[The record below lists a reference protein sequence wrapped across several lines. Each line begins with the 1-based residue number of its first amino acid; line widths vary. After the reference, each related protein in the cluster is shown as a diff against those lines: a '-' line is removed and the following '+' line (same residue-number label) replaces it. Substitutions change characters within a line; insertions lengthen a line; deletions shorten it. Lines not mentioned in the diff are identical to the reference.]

1 MGAYLPPSFLHS
13 AGQPRLSPFYTI
25 FPTCEPLQAARGV
38 LAMSFDKNNRVSRDR
53 QRSPFRRAS
62 KFDHYDIPAKLP
74 SPPQEDGPHPR
85 HAIRPR
91 SLADAYR
98 DASKHTMSATY
109 DDEYHYVTSPS
120 PRSKRQPIN
129 AFSPISQTS
138 PPPKELEDAYRR
150 IDEDDALAD
159 LVRDYDWEPQYS
171 ARSGNRSRPSSSR
184 VRDTNNGRGSANGRP
199 FSDTGFSDELGDHRV
214 RKNRDYTRDEERLK
228 RVTGQRSPV
237 FSRAQ
242 VGRDALTA
250 DNLRRRMEDKIEVD
264 HDVPEA
270 DRNGVPS
277 PNIPTGWGHRAGHRQ
292 EWERKPTQ
300 RSVSEEEVE
309 KARRRWSPTITEA
322 TQAPNST
329 RTSPRSPVR
338 STLSARSALEERTAN
353 PYMQATQKDFGETQS
368 GPKLTSPTS
377 GGEAIPN
384 SPITVYKNSS
394 FARPSPSKRDS
405 RDLLR
410 KLSRTEN
417 PKIDTVQTPEPLKLF
432 QSKIYDKTPRVT
444 GAWIDT
450 PMTQR
455 VAEKVELPEGLMKD
469 IIPPAITNEPKDTAP
484 STKPADVK
492 LKAEE
497 PKPTQT
503 TEKETPEAL
512 PGKESRPPLVRPHL
526 PKSALET
533 VIEDASSGKDVEFGD
548 DTIESL
554 QAFMDAGPGEGKIEE
569 DDEAYEK
576 AVLAQLENAS
586 SKDNNDVVN
595 LDSLNLKLNSLMRH
609 IDEVK
614 KGLDGLE
621 GHVTRDTEI
630 VSQASPLT
638 MKSPQPSHLHTGES
652 CKGCGT
658 HSDGRVYAAIPL
670 PRLWNRS
677 PRSQR
682 LRPTKLG
689 WFIIISLSWYIIE
702 CLMWDRYSHPEIS
715 ESCEGYCL
723 QPDAPVYPWVTVTM
737 LWRWSHL
744 STIFT
749 PIFAICVAFSR
760 LVAQLMGLSDGYVD
774 DAPELGNII
783 GEIRINGTLV
793 AFPWLS
799 APTAE
804 NIVPEPQQV
813 HYTQQ
818 PVQPVQPVW
827 SARNPPPQMW
837 DNDQVSAEEAMDD
850 DEYL

>member
-1 MGAYLPPSFLHS
+1 
-13 AGQPRLSPFYTI
+13 
-25 FPTCEPLQAARGV
+25 
-38 LAMSFDKNNRVSRDR
+38 MSFDKNNRVSRDR
-53 QRSPFRRAS
+53 QPSPFRRAS

-98 DASKHTMSATY
+98 DASKHAMSTTY
-109 DDEYHYVTSPS
+109 DEEYNYTTSPS

-138 PPPKELEDAYRR
+138 PPPPPPPPKELEDAYRR

-171 ARSGNRSRPSSSR
+171 ARSGSRSRPSSSR
-184 VRDTNNGRGSANGRP
+184 AKDTNNGRGSTNGRP
-199 FSDTGFSDELGDHRV
+199 FSDASFRDELGDHRA
-214 RKNRDYTRDEERLK
+214 RKSRDFTKDEERLK

-237 FSRAQ
+237 FSRAH
-242 VGRDALTA
+242 GRDRDALTA
-250 DNLRRRMEDKIEVD
+250 DNLRRRMEDKMEAD
-264 HDVPEA
+264 HPAPEA
-270 DRNGVPS
+270 DRNGLPS
-277 PNIPTGWGHRAGHRQ
+277 PNIPTGWGHRAYHRQ

-300 RSVSEEEVE
+300 RSVSAEEEE
-309 KARRRWSPTITEA
+309 KARRRWSPTITEE
-322 TQAPNST
+322 T
-329 RTSPRSPVR
+329 REPRPTRASPVSPAR
-338 STLSARSALEERTAN
+338 STLSARSALEERSAN
-353 PYMQATQKDFGETQS
+353 PHMHATQEDFGEARS
-368 GPKLTSPTS
+368 GPKLISPTS
-377 GGEAIPN
+377 GGEPIPN
-384 SPITVYKNSS
+384 SPITVFKNSS
-394 FARPSPSKRDS
+394 FVRPSPSKRDS

-417 PKIDTVQTPEPLKLF
+417 PKIDHVQTPEPVKLF
-432 QSKIYDKTPRVT
+432 ESRIYDKTPRVT

-455 VAEKVELPEGLMKD
+455 VAEKVELPEDLTKD
-469 IIPPAITNEPKDTAP
+469 IILPRVTDASKVIAPP
-484 STKPADVK
+484 TKPTDIK
-492 LKAEE
+492 SKAEE
-497 PKPTQT
+497 SKPAQI
-503 TEKETPEAL
+503 TEKEPLAEPLA
-512 PGKESRPPLVRPHL
+512 GESRPPLTRPHR

-548 DTIESL
+548 NTIESL
-554 QAFMDAGPGEGKIEE
+554 QAFMDAGPGETKIEE

-586 SKDNNDVVN
+586 SKGNDVVN
-595 LDSLNLKLNSLMRH
+595 LDSLNVKLNSLMRH

-621 GHVTRDTEI
+621 GHVTRDAAI
-630 VSQASPLT
+630 VSQA
-638 MKSPQPSHLHTGES
+638 KSSTKKKPQPSHLHTDES
-652 CKGCGT
+652 CKGCST

-689 WFIIISLSWYIIE
+689 CFIIVSLSWYIIE
-702 CLMWDRYSHPEIS
+702 CLMWDQYSHPEIS

-723 QPDAPVYPWVTVTM
+723 QPDAPLYPWVTVTM

-749 PIFAICVAFSR
+749 PIFAICIAFSR
-760 LVAQLMGLSDGYVD
+760 LAAQLIGLWDGYVD

-783 GEIRINGTLV
+783 GEIRINGTPV

-804 NIVPEPQQV
+804 SIAPQPQQV
-813 HYTQQ
+813 QCTQ

-827 SARNPPPQMW
+827 SAYPPPPQTW
-837 DNDQVSAEEAMDD
+837 DVDRLLGEDAMDD

>member
-1 MGAYLPPSFLHS
+1 
-13 AGQPRLSPFYTI
+13 
-25 FPTCEPLQAARGV
+25 
-38 LAMSFDKNNRVSRDR
+38 MSFDKNNRASRDR
-53 QRSPFRRAS
+53 QPSPFRRAS

-74 SPPQEDGPHPR
+74 SPPQDDGPHPR

-98 DASKHTMSATY
+98 DASRHAMITTY
-109 DDEYHYVTSPS
+109 DEESHFVTSPS

-159 LVRDYDWEPQYS
+159 LVRDYDWEPQFTT
-171 ARSGNRSRPSSSR
+171 RSGSRSRLPSSR
-184 VRDTNNGRGSANGRP
+184 AKDTNNGRASANGRP
-199 FSDTGFSDELGDHRV
+199 FSDAGFGDDLGDHRA
-214 RKNRDYTRDEERLK
+214 RKSRDYTKDEERLK

-242 VGRDALTA
+242 AGRDALTA
-250 DNLRRRMEDKIEVD
+250 DNLRRRMEDKTEAD
-264 HDVPEA
+264 YRAPEA

-292 EWERKPTQ
+292 EWERKPSQ
-300 RSVSEEEVE
+300 RSISEEEEEE
-309 KARRRWSPTITEA
+309 KARRRWSPAITEEA
-322 TQAPNST
+322 QAPRAM
-329 RTSPRSPVR
+329 RTSPRSPAR

-353 PYMQATQKDFGETQS
+353 PYMQMTHEDFGETRS
-368 GPKLTSPTS
+368 GSKLTSPPTS
-377 GGEAIPN
+377 GGEPIPN
-384 SPITVYKNSS
+384 SPITVFKNSS

-417 PKIDTVQTPEPLKLF
+417 PKIDQVQTPEPLKLF
-432 QSKIYDKTPRVT
+432 ENKIYDKTPRVT

-455 VAEKVELPEGLMKD
+455 VGDKVELPEDLTKDLLPPRTTNESKD
-469 IIPPAITNEPKDTAP
+469 IAPP
-484 STKPADVK
+484 TKPTDVK
-492 LKAEE
+492 SKAEE
-497 PKPTQT
+497 PKPAQT
-503 TEKETPEAL
+503 TEKELLPEPH
-512 PGKESRPPLVRPHL
+512 PGKQSRPPLQRPHL

-533 VIEDASSGKDVEFGD
+533 VIEDASSGKDLEFGD

-554 QAFMDAGPGEGKIEE
+554 QAFMDAPGEPKIEE
-569 DDEAYEK
+569 DDEVYEK
-576 AVLAQLENAS
+576 AVLAQLQNAS
-586 SKDNNDVVN
+586 SKGNDVVN
-595 LDSLNLKLNSLMRH
+595 LDSLNVKLNSLTRH
-609 IDEVK
+609 IEEVK
-614 KGLDGLE
+614 KGLDDLE
-621 GHVTRDTEI
+621 GHVKQDTAI
-630 VSQASPLT
+630 VSQVSSLKK
-638 MKSPQPSHLHTGES
+638 KSPKASHLHTAES
-652 CKGCGT
+652 CKGCDT
-658 HSDGRVYAAIPL
+658 HSGGRVYAAIPL
-670 PRLWNRS
+670 PRLWTRS

-702 CLMWDRYSHPEIS
+702 CLMWDQYSHPEIS

-723 QPDAPVYPWVTVTM
+723 QPDAPLYPWVTITM

-774 DAPELGNII
+774 DTPELGNFI
-783 GEIRINGTLV
+783 GEIRINGTPV

-799 APTAE
+799 TPTPE
-804 NIVPEPQQV
+804 HIVTQTQQA

-837 DNDQVSAEEAMDD
+837 DNKQPSGEDVMDN

>member
-1 MGAYLPPSFLHS
+1 
-13 AGQPRLSPFYTI
+13 
-25 FPTCEPLQAARGV
+25 
-38 LAMSFDKNNRVSRDR
+38 MSFDKNNRVSRDR
-53 QRSPFRRAS
+53 QPSPFRRAS
-62 KFDHYDIPAKLP
+62 KFDHYDIPTKLP

-98 DASKHTMSATY
+98 DASKHAMSATY
-109 DDEYHYVTSPS
+109 DEEYNFVTTPS

-171 ARSGNRSRPSSSR
+171 ARSGSRSRPPSSR
-184 VRDTNNGRGSANGRP
+184 AKDTNNGRGSANGRP
-199 FSDTGFSDELGDHRV
+199 FSDAGFGDELGDHRA
-214 RKNRDYTRDEERLK
+214 RKTRDYTKDEERLK

-250 DNLRRRMEDKIEVD
+250 DNLRRRMEDKTEADHNDHEPEV
-264 HDVPEA
+264 

-292 EWERKPTQ
+292 EWERRPTQ
-300 RSVSEEEVE
+300 RSVSEEEEE
-309 KARRRWSPTITEA
+309 KARRRWSPTIREE
-322 TQAPNST
+322 TQPPKST
-329 RTSPRSPVR
+329 RTSPRSPGR

-353 PYMQATQKDFGETQS
+353 PHMQATQEDFGEAQS

-377 GGEAIPN
+377 GGEPIPN
-384 SPITVYKNSS
+384 SPITVFKSSS

-417 PKIDTVQTPEPLKLF
+417 PKLDNVQTPQPLKLF
-432 QSKIYDKTPRVT
+432 ESKIYDKTPRVT

-455 VAEKVELPEGLMKD
+455 VAEKVELPEDLTKD
-469 IIPPAITNEPKDTAP
+469 IIPPRITKEAKEVASP
-484 STKPADVK
+484 TKPTEAK
-492 LKAEE
+492 SKAEE
-497 PKPTQT
+497 PKPAQT
-503 TEKETPEAL
+503 TEKEALPEPL
-512 PGKESRPPLVRPHL
+512 PGKESRAPLTRPHL

-533 VIEDASSGKDVEFGD
+533 VIEDASSGKDLEFGD

-554 QAFMDAGPGEGKIEE
+554 QAFMDAGPGEPKIEE

-576 AVLAQLENAS
+576 AVLAQLQHSS
-586 SKDNNDVVN
+586 SKGNNVVD
-595 LDSLNLKLNSLMRH
+595 LDSLNGKLNSLMRH

-621 GHVTRDTEI
+621 NHVTRDTAI
-630 VSQASPLT
+630 VSQASSST
-638 MKSPQPSHLHTGES
+638 KKDPQSSHLHTGES
-652 CKGCGT
+652 CKDCGT
-658 HSDGRVYAAIPL
+658 HSDGRVYAALPL
-670 PRLWNRS
+670 PRLWKRS
-677 PRSQR
+677 PRSRR

-702 CLMWDRYSHPEIS
+702 CLMWDQYSHPEIS

-723 QPDAPVYPWVTVTM
+723 QPDAPLYPWVTVTM

-744 STIFT
+744 STVFT

-760 LVAQLMGLSDGYVD
+760 LVAQLMGISDGYVD

-783 GEIRINGTLV
+783 GEIRINGTPV

-804 NIVPEPQQV
+804 NIVPQPQQV

-818 PVQPVQPVW
+818 PVKPVQPVW
-827 SARNPPPQMW
+827 SARPPPPPPQRW
-837 DNDQVSAEEAMDD
+837 DNDQLSGEDAMDG

>member
-1 MGAYLPPSFLHS
+1 MP
-13 AGQPRLSPFYTI
+13 
-25 FPTCEPLQAARGV
+25 
-38 LAMSFDKNNRVSRDR
+38 FDKNNRGSRDR

-62 KFDHYDIPAKLP
+62 KFDHYDIPMKLP

-98 DASKHTMSATY
+98 DASKHAMSATY
-109 DDEYHYVTSPS
+109 DDEYNYVTSPS
-120 PRSKRQPIN
+120 PRSKRQPTN
-129 AFSPISQTS
+129 ALSSISHTS

-171 ARSGNRSRPSSSR
+171 ARSGSRSRPPSSR
-184 VRDTNNGRGSANGRP
+184 AKDTNNGRESANGRP
-199 FSDTGFSDELGDHRV
+199 FPDAGFGDEIGDHRA
-214 RKNRDYTRDEERLK
+214 RKSRDYTKDEERLK

-250 DNLRRRMEDKIEVD
+250 DNLRRRMEDKVVED
-264 HDVPEA
+264 HPVQETG
-270 DRNGVPS
+270 RTGLPS
-277 PNIPTGWGHRAGHRQ
+277 PNIPTGWGFRAGHRQ
-292 EWERKPTQ
+292 EWERNPTQ
-300 RSVSEEEVE
+300 RSVSAEEEE
-309 KARRRWSPTITEA
+309 KARRRWSPTITE
-322 TQAPNST
+322 T
-329 RTSPRSPVR
+329 REHKPTRASPGSPAR
-338 STLSARSALEERTAN
+338 STLSARSALEERSAN
-353 PYMQATQKDFGETQS
+353 PHMQATQEDLGEAQS
-368 GPKLTSPTS
+368 GPKLIPPTS
-377 GGEAIPN
+377 GGESIPN
-384 SPITVYKNSS
+384 SPITVFKNSS
-394 FARPSPSKRDS
+394 FVRPSPSKRDS

-410 KLSRTEN
+410 KLSRTES
-417 PKIDTVQTPEPLKLF
+417 PKIDQVQTPEPVKLF
-432 QSKIYDKTPRVT
+432 ESKIYDKTPRVT

-455 VAEKVELPEGLMKD
+455 VAEKVELPDDLTKD
-469 IIPPAITNEPKDTAP
+469 IIPPRITNEPKEVAP
-484 STKPADVK
+484 PTKSTDVK
-492 LKAEE
+492 SKAEE
-497 PKPTQT
+497 PKPPQT
-503 TEKETPEAL
+503 AEKEPIPEPL
-512 PGKESRPPLVRPHL
+512 PGKESRPPLTRPHR

-554 QAFMDAGPGEGKIEE
+554 QAFMDAGAGETKIEE

-576 AVLAQLENAS
+576 AVLAQLENAD
-586 SKDNNDVVN
+586 SKGNEVVD
-595 LDSLNLKLNSLMRH
+595 LDSLNIKLNSLMRH

-621 GHVTRDTEI
+621 DHVTRDTEI
-630 VSQASPLT
+630 VSQANSST
-638 MKSPQPSHLHTGES
+638 KKNPQSSHLHTGES

-658 HSDGRVYAAIPL
+658 QSDGRLYAAIPL
-670 PRLWNRS
+670 PRLWKRG

-702 CLMWDRYSHPEIS
+702 CLMWDQYSHPEIS

-744 STIFT
+744 SVIVT

-760 LVAQLMGLSDGYVD
+760 LVVQLMGLSDGYVD

-783 GEIRINGTLV
+783 GEIRINGTPV

-799 APTAE
+799 APTPQ
-804 NIVPEPQQV
+804 NVVPQPQQV
-813 HYTQQ
+813 HYTQ
-818 PVQPVQPVW
+818 PVQSVQPVW
-827 SARNPPPQMW
+827 SARPPPPQMW
-837 DNDQVSAEEAMDD
+837 DNDRLSGEDAMDN
-850 DEYL
+850 DEYV

>member
-1 MGAYLPPSFLHS
+1 MP
-13 AGQPRLSPFYTI
+13 
-25 FPTCEPLQAARGV
+25 
-38 LAMSFDKNNRVSRDR
+38 FDKNNRVSRDR
-53 QRSPFRRAS
+53 QPSPFRHAS
-62 KFDHYDIPAKLP
+62 KFGHYDIPTKLP

-98 DASKHTMSATY
+98 DASKHAMSTTY
-109 DDEYHYVTSPS
+109 DEESHYVTSPS
-120 PRSKRQPIN
+120 PQSKRQPIN

-150 IDEDDALAD
+150 IHEDDALAD
-159 LVRDYDWEPQYS
+159 LVRDYDWEPQFT
-171 ARSGNRSRPSSSR
+171 ARSGSRSRPSPSR
-184 VRDTNNGRGSANGRP
+184 AKDANNGRGSANGRP
-199 FSDTGFSDELGDHRV
+199 FSDAGFGDELSDHRA
-214 RKNRDYTRDEERLK
+214 RKSRDYTKDEERLK

-250 DNLRRRMEDKIEVD
+250 DNLRRRMEDKAEADHHAPEV
-264 HDVPEA
+264 

-277 PNIPTGWGHRAGHRQ
+277 PNIPPVWGRRAGHRQ
-292 EWERKPTQ
+292 EWERKPSQ
-300 RSVSEEEVE
+300 RSISEGEEEE
-309 KARRRWSPTITEA
+309 KARRRWSPAIREETHGI
-322 TQAPNST
+322 T
-329 RTSPRSPVR
+329 RTSPLSPAR

-353 PYMQATQKDFGETQS
+353 PHMQTTQEDFGETQS
-368 GPKLTSPTS
+368 GPKLISPTS
-377 GGEAIPN
+377 GGEPIPN
-384 SPITVYKNSS
+384 SPITVFKNSS

-417 PKIDTVQTPEPLKLF
+417 PRIDQVQTPEPLKLF
-432 QSKIYDKTPRVT
+432 ENKIYDKTPRVT

-450 PMTQR
+450 PITQR
-455 VAEKVELPEGLMKD
+455 VSDKVELPEDLTKDLIPPRATNEVKD
-469 IIPPAITNEPKDTAP
+469 IAPP
-484 STKPADVK
+484 TKPTDVK
-492 LKAEE
+492 SKAKEQ
-497 PKPTQT
+497 KPAQN
-503 TEKETPEAL
+503 TEKQPL
-512 PGKESRPPLVRPHL
+512 PQPIPGKQSRPPLQRPHL

-533 VIEDASSGKDVEFGD
+533 VIEDASSGKDLEFGD

-554 QAFMDAGPGEGKIEE
+554 QAFMDAPGEPKIEE

-576 AVLAQLENAS
+576 AVLAQLQNAS
-586 SKDNNDVVN
+586 STGNDAVN
-595 LDSLNLKLNSLMRH
+595 LDSLNVKLNSLMKH

-630 VSQASPLT
+630 VLQATSSNK
-638 MKSPQPSHLHTGES
+638 KSLQSSHLDTIES
-652 CKGCGT
+652 CKGCDT
-658 HSDGRVYAAIPL
+658 HSDRRVYAAIPL
-670 PRLWNRS
+670 PRLWKRS
-677 PRSQR
+677 LRSQR

-702 CLMWDRYSHPEIS
+702 CVMWDQYSHPEIS

-723 QPDAPVYPWVTVTM
+723 QPDAPLYPWVTVTM

-783 GEIRINGTLV
+783 GEIRINGTPV

-799 APTAE
+799 APTPE
-804 NIVPEPQQV
+804 NNVPQPQQV

-818 PVQPVQPVW
+818 PVQPAQPVW
-827 SARNPPPQMW
+827 SARNSPREQW
-837 DNDQVSAEEAMDD
+837 DNNQLSGGGCNGQ
-850 DEYL
+850 

>member
-1 MGAYLPPSFLHS
+1 
-13 AGQPRLSPFYTI
+13 
-25 FPTCEPLQAARGV
+25 
-38 LAMSFDKNNRVSRDR
+38 MSFEKNNRVSRDR
-53 QRSPFRRAS
+53 QPSHFRRAS

-98 DASKHTMSATY
+98 DVSKNTMSTTY
-109 DDEYHYVTSPS
+109 DDEYQYVTTPS

-159 LVRDYDWEPQYS
+159 LVRDYDWEPQFS
-171 ARSGNRSRPSSSR
+171 ARSGSRSRPQAK
-184 VRDTNNGRGSANGRP
+184 DTNNGRGSANGRP
-199 FSDTGFSDELGDHRV
+199 LSDAGFSDELGDHRA
-214 RKNRDYTRDEERLK
+214 RKSRDYTKDEERLK

-250 DNLRRRMEDKIEVD
+250 DNLRRRMEDNIEAD
-264 HDVPEA
+264 NHAQEA

-277 PNIPTGWGHRAGHRQ
+277 PNIPTGWGHRAGYRQ
-292 EWERKPTQ
+292 EWERKPIQ
-300 RSVSEEEVE
+300 RSLSEEEKE
-309 KARRRWSPTITEA
+309 KARRLWSPPITEE
-322 TQAPNST
+322 TEAPKLT
-329 RTSPRSPVR
+329 RTSPRSPAR

-353 PYMQATQKDFGETQS
+353 PHMQAKQEDFGETQS
-368 GPKLTSPTS
+368 GAKLTSPIS

-384 SPITVYKNSS
+384 SPITVFKNLS
-394 FARPSPSKRDS
+394 FARPNPSKRDS

-410 KLSRTEN
+410 KLSRTET
-417 PKIDTVQTPEPLKLF
+417 PKIDHVQTPEPFKLF
-432 QSKIYDKTPRVT
+432 ENKIYDKTPRVT

-455 VAEKVELPEGLMKD
+455 VAEKVELPEDLTKD
-469 IIPPAITNEPKDTAP
+469 IIPPRITDEPNDITP
-484 STKPADVK
+484 PTKPTDVK

-497 PKPTQT
+497 PKPAQT
-503 TEKETPEAL
+503 TKKDPLPEPPL
-512 PGKESRPPLVRPHL
+512 GKQSRPPLQRPHL

-533 VIEDASSGKDVEFGD
+533 VIEDASSGKDLEFGD

-554 QAFMDAGPGEGKIEE
+554 QALMDAGPGEPKIEQ
-569 DDEAYEK
+569 DDEDYEK
-576 AVLAQLENAS
+576 AVVAQLENAS
-586 SKDNNDVVN
+586 SKGNAVVN

-621 GHVTRDTEI
+621 DKVTRDTAI
-630 VSQASPLT
+630 VSQESSSIKKSLQS
-638 MKSPQPSHLHTGES
+638 SPQPSHLHTGES

-670 PRLWNRS
+670 PRLWKRS

-682 LRPTKLG
+682 LHPTNLG
-689 WFIIISLSWYIIE
+689 WFIIVSLSWYIIE
-702 CLMWDRYSHPEIS
+702 CLMWDQYSHPEIS
-715 ESCEGYCL
+715 ERCEGYCL
-723 QPDAPVYPWVTVTM
+723 QPDAPEYPWVTVTM

-744 STIFT
+744 STVFA
-749 PIFAICVAFSR
+749 PLFAICVAFSR

-783 GEIRINGTLV
+783 GEIRINGTPV

-799 APTAE
+799 APTPE
-804 NIVPEPQQV
+804 TIVPQPQQV
-813 HYTQQ
+813 QYTQQ

-837 DNDQVSAEEAMDD
+837 ENQLSGEDAMDN

>member
-1 MGAYLPPSFLHS
+1 
-13 AGQPRLSPFYTI
+13 
-25 FPTCEPLQAARGV
+25 
-38 LAMSFDKNNRVSRDR
+38 MSFDKNNRVSRDR
-53 QRSPFRRAS
+53 QPSPFRRAS
-62 KFDHYDIPAKLP
+62 KFDHHDIPAKLP

-98 DASKHTMSATY
+98 DASKQAMSATN
-109 DDEYHYVTSPS
+109 DNEYHYVTTPS
-120 PRSKRQPIN
+120 PRSKRQSIN

-138 PPPKELEDAYRR
+138 PPPIELEDAYRR

-159 LVRDYDWEPQYS
+159 LVRDYDWEPQFS
-171 ARSGNRSRPSSSR
+171 ARSGSRSRAPSSR
-184 VRDTNNGRGSANGRP
+184 AKDTNNGRGSANGQT
-199 FSDTGFSDELGDHRV
+199 FSDTGFGDELGDHRV
-214 RKNRDYTRDEERLK
+214 RKSRDYTKDEERLK

-250 DNLRRRMEDKIEVD
+250 DNLRRRMEDKTEAD
-264 HDVPEA
+264 QHVPEV
-270 DRNGVPS
+270 DRNG
-277 PNIPTGWGHRAGHRQ
+277 WGYRAGHRQ
-292 EWERKPTQ
+292 EWERKPSQ
-300 RSVSEEEVE
+300 RSVSEEEQE
-309 KARRRWSPTITEA
+309 KARRRWSPAITEEA
-322 TQAPNST
+322 QSPKPT
-329 RTSPRSPVR
+329 RTSPRSPAR
-338 STLSARSALEERTAN
+338 STVSARSALEERTAN
-353 PYMQATQKDFGETQS
+353 PHIQATQQDFGETHS

-377 GGEAIPN
+377 GGEPIPN
-384 SPITVYKNSS
+384 SPITVFKNSS

-410 KLSRTEN
+410 KLSRTET
-417 PKIDTVQTPEPLKLF
+417 PKIDHVQTPEPLKLF
-432 QSKIYDKTPRVT
+432 ESKIYDKTPRVT

-455 VAEKVELPEGLMKD
+455 VAEKIELPEDLTKD
-469 IIPPAITNEPKDTAP
+469 IILPRITNQPKDITPPPKTTNVKSKAEKP
-484 STKPADVK
+484 KPA
-492 LKAEE
+492 
-497 PKPTQT
+497 QT
-503 TEKETPEAL
+503 TEKEPLPESL
-512 PGKESRPPLVRPHL
+512 PGKQSRPPLLRPHL

-554 QAFMDAGPGEGKIEE
+554 QAFMDAEPGEHKIEE

-576 AVLAQLENAS
+576 AVLAQLENAG
-586 SKDNNDVVN
+586 SKGNDEVN
-595 LDSLNLKLNSLMRH
+595 LDSLNVKLNSLMRH

-621 GHVTRDTEI
+621 GHVTRDTAI
-630 VSQASPLT
+630 VSQASSSI
-638 MKSPQPSHLHTGES
+638 KKNPQPPHVHTGES
-652 CKGCGT
+652 CKACGT

-670 PRLWNRS
+670 PRLWKRS
-677 PRSQR
+677 PRAQR

-702 CLMWDRYSHPEIS
+702 CLMWDQYSHPEIS

-723 QPDAPVYPWVTVTM
+723 QPDAPLYPWVTITM
-737 LWRWSHL
+737 LWRWSYL

-760 LVAQLMGLSDGYVD
+760 LMAQLMGLSDGYVD
-774 DAPELGNII
+774 DAPELGNIV
-783 GEIRINGTLV
+783 GEIRINGTPV

-799 APTAE
+799 APTPE
-804 NIVPEPQQV
+804 NVVPQPQQV
-813 HYTQQ
+813 DYTRR

-827 SARNPPPQMW
+827 SARNPPPQSW
-837 DNDQVSAEEAMDD
+837 DNYQVEEEDAMDD

>member
-1 MGAYLPPSFLHS
+1 
-13 AGQPRLSPFYTI
+13 
-25 FPTCEPLQAARGV
+25 
-38 LAMSFDKNNRVSRDR
+38 MSFDKNNRVSRDR
-53 QRSPFRRAS
+53 QPSPFRRAS

-98 DASKHTMSATY
+98 DASKRTMSATY
-109 DDEYHYVTSPS
+109 DEEYNFVTSPS
-120 PRSKRQPIN
+120 PRSKRQPNN

-150 IDEDDALAD
+150 INEDDALAD
-159 LVRDYDWEPQYS
+159 LVRDYEWEPQYS
-171 ARSGNRSRPSSSR
+171 ARSGSRSRPPSSR
-184 VRDTNNGRGSANGRP
+184 ARDTSNGRGSANGRP
-199 FSDTGFSDELGDHRV
+199 FSEAGFGDELGDYRT
-214 RKNRDYTRDEERLK
+214 RKSRDYTKDEERLK

-250 DNLRRRMEDKIEVD
+250 DNLRRRMEDKNEVD
-264 HDVPEA
+264 HPVPET

-292 EWERKPTQ
+292 EWERKPSQ
-300 RSVSEEEVE
+300 RSVSEEEEE
-309 KARRRWSPTITEA
+309 KARRRWSPAAEGN
-322 TQAPNST
+322 QSPKPT
-329 RTSPRSPVR
+329 RTSPRSPAR
-338 STLSARSALEERTAN
+338 STLSARNALEERTAN
-353 PYMQATQKDFGETQS
+353 PYMQATQEDFRETQS
-368 GPKLTSPTS
+368 GPKLISPTS
-377 GGEAIPN
+377 GGEPIPN

-417 PKIDTVQTPEPLKLF
+417 TKIDHVQTPQPLKLF
-432 QSKIYDKTPRVT
+432 ESKIYDKTPRVT

-455 VAEKVELPEGLMKD
+455 VTEKIELPEDLTKD
-469 IIPPAITNEPKDTAP
+469 IIPPRITDEANDIAPATKPKDVK
-484 STKPADVK
+484 SKVEEQKPA
-492 LKAEE
+492 
-497 PKPTQT
+497 QT
-503 TEKETPEAL
+503 IEKEPL
-512 PGKESRPPLVRPHL
+512 PKSIAGKESRPPLQRPHL

-554 QAFMDAGPGEGKIEE
+554 QAFMDAGSSESKIEE

-576 AVLAQLENAS
+576 AVLAQLQNSS
-586 SKDNNDVVN
+586 SKENDVVN
-595 LDSLNLKLNSLMRH
+595 MDSLNIKLNSLMRH

-621 GHVTRDTEI
+621 GHVTRDTAI
-630 VSQASPLT
+630 VSQASSLA
-638 MKSPQPSHLHTGES
+638 KKNPQSSHLHTGES

-677 PRSQR
+677 ARSQR

-702 CLMWDRYSHPEIS
+702 CLMWDQYSHPEIS

-723 QPDAPVYPWVTVTM
+723 QPDAPLYPWVTVTM

-774 DAPELGNII
+774 DAPELGNIV
-783 GEIRINGTLV
+783 GEIRINGTPV

-804 NIVPEPQQV
+804 NIVPQPQQV

-818 PVQPVQPVW
+818 PMQPVEPVW
-827 SARNPPPQMW
+827 SARNPPPQRW
-837 DNDQVSAEEAMDD
+837 DSDQLSAEDAMDD

>member
-1 MGAYLPPSFLHS
+1 
-13 AGQPRLSPFYTI
+13 
-25 FPTCEPLQAARGV
+25 
-38 LAMSFDKNNRVSRDR
+38 MSFDKNNRGSRDR

-91 SLADAYR
+91 SLADAFR
-98 DASKHTMSATY
+98 DASKPAMSATY
-109 DDEYHYVTSPS
+109 DEEYNYVTSPS

-129 AFSPISQTS
+129 ALSPISQTS

-171 ARSGNRSRPSSSR
+171 ARSGSRSRPPSSR
-184 VRDTNNGRGSANGRP
+184 AKDTNNSRESANGRP
-199 FSDTGFSDELGDHRV
+199 FSDAGFGDELGNHRS
-214 RKNRDYTRDEERLK
+214 RKGRDYTKDEERLK

-250 DNLRRRMEDKIEVD
+250 DNLRRRMEDKVVED
-264 HDVPEA
+264 HPVPET
-270 DRNGVPS
+270 DRTGLPS
-277 PNIPTGWGHRAGHRQ
+277 PNIPTGWGFRAGHRQ

-300 RSVSEEEVE
+300 RSVSAEGEE
-309 KARRRWSPTITEA
+309 KARRRWSPTITE
-322 TQAPNST
+322 PREHRPT
-329 RTSPRSPVR
+329 RASPGSPAR
-338 STLSARSALEERTAN
+338 STISARSALEERSAN
-353 PYMQATQKDFGETQS
+353 PHMQATKEDLGEAQS
-368 GPKLTSPTS
+368 GPKLISPTS
-377 GGEAIPN
+377 GGEPIPN
-384 SPITVYKNSS
+384 SPITVFKNSS

-410 KLSRTEN
+410 KLSRTES
-417 PKIDTVQTPEPLKLF
+417 PKIDQVQTPEPVKLF
-432 QSKIYDKTPRVT
+432 ESKIYDKTPRVT

-455 VAEKVELPEGLMKD
+455 VAEKVELPDDLTKD
-469 IIPPAITNEPKDTAP
+469 IVPRITNETKDIAP
-484 STKPADVK
+484 PTKPTDVK
-492 LKAEE
+492 SKTEE
-497 PKPTQT
+497 PKPAQAA
-503 TEKETPEAL
+503 EKEPLPGPL
-512 PGKESRPPLVRPHL
+512 PGKEPRPLLTRPHL
-526 PKSALET
+526 AKSALET

-554 QAFMDAGPGEGKIEE
+554 QAFMDAGAGETKVED

-576 AVLAQLENAS
+576 AVLAQLENPDP
-586 SKDNNDVVN
+586 KGHDVVD
-595 LDSLNLKLNSLMRH
+595 LDSLNVKLNSLMRH

-621 GHVTRDTEI
+621 DHVTRDTAI
-630 VSQASPLT
+630 VSQANSSTKKSPL
-638 MKSPQPSHLHTGES
+638 SSHLHTGES

-658 HSDGRVYAAIPL
+658 QSDGRVYAAIPL
-670 PRLWNRS
+670 PRLWKRS

-702 CLMWDRYSHPEIS
+702 CLMWDQYSHPEIS
-715 ESCEGYCL
+715 ESCKGYCL

-744 STIFT
+744 SVIIT

-774 DAPELGNII
+774 DAPELGNIV
-783 GEIRINGTLV
+783 GEIRINGTPV

-799 APTAE
+799 APTPE
-804 NIVPEPQQV
+804 NTVPQPQQV
-813 HYTQQ
+813 QYAQ

-827 SARNPPPQMW
+827 SARPPPPQMW
-837 DNDQVSAEEAMDD
+837 DNDRLSGEDAMDN